1 MLVPPNGQ
9 MDGLQMVYNG
19 KSQSQTDDEM
29 GVPPPTSGNLK
40 VIIFRQLH
48 EVDTA
53 MGGVWV
59 FGQLELSGFRG
70 CGAAQGLERDG
81 TL

>member
-1 MLVPPNGQ
+1 MAKW
-9 MDGLQMVYNG
+9 MVYKWFTMENPNLKRMMKWG
-19 KSQSQTDDEM
+19 Y
-29 GVPPPTSGNLK
+29 PPPTSGNLK